1 MATTET
7 KQNFATD
14 LEAFRTYAAEWLEA
28 NAPKRGDVE
37 ARDQSETA
45 DHGVQM
51 GSSAE
56 RDRIK
61 RSKEFQ
67 KKLYDAGL
75 AGIAIPKED
84 GGQGLTREHEAIYR
98 QEASKYT
105 LPTAP
110 FGLGLGLGLP
120 TILAHGTPEQKQ
132 RYVAPLLA
140 GEEIWCQLFS
150 EPGAGS
156 DLAGLQAKAER
167 TGDEWIIN
175 GQKVWTSGAHYSD
188 FGYGV
193 FRSDPDL
200 PKHQGLTYFL
210 VDLRSPGVTV
220 RPLRQI
226 TGEAQFNEIFFDD
239 VRVPDFDRLGDIN
252 DGWRVALT
260 TLMYERMMI
269 GGGGA
274 PAQQRRRGRNEGG
287 LLKLARDVGVLD
299 DPDIRDHVIDLYVQQ
314 RILRLLGQRMVVEA
328 AGKAP
333 GPEFSMMKLM
343 GARLGAQT
351 TELAVNLPGPAGIAW
366 ESRDSIGRRWSQSL
380 LASRSGKIAGGTD
393 EVMLNIL
400 GERVL
405 GLPQDPRPD
414 KELPFREV
422 KVGRI
427 TS

>member
-1 MATTET
+1 MTTTET
-7 KQNFATD
+7 EQRWATD
-14 LEAFRTYAAEWLEA
+14 LDAWREHVRAWLEA
-28 NAPKRGDVE
+28 NAPKRG
-37 ARDQSETA
+37 ARDAEQTG
-45 DHGVQM
+45 DHGEEM
-51 GSSAE
+51 GSAAE
-56 RDRIK
+56 RNRIE
-61 RSKEFQ
+61 RARAFQ
-67 KKLYDAGL
+67 KKLHAAGL
-75 AGIAIPKED
+75 AGITVPSEY
-84 GGQGLTREHEAIYR
+84 GGQGLTPQHEAVYR
-98 QEASKYT
+98 QEAARFV

-120 TILAHGTPEQKQ
+120 TILAHGTDEQKK
-132 RYVAPLLA
+132 RFVPPLLS

-156 DLAGLQAKAER
+156 DLAGLQSRAER
-167 TGDEWIIN
+167 HDGEWIIN
-175 GQKVWTSGAHYSD
+175 GQKVWTSGAHNSD
-188 FGYGV
+188 YGYGV
-193 FRSDPDL
+193 FRTDPDL

-210 VDLRSPGVTV
+210 VDLHVKGVTV

-226 TGEAQFNEIFFDD
+226 TGDAQFNEVFFDD
-239 VRVPDFDRLGDIN
+239 VRVPDFNRLGDVN

-260 TLMYERMMI
+260 TLMFERAMI

-274 PAQQRRRGRNEGG
+274 PAQQRRRGRDEGA
-287 LLKLARDVGVLD
+287 LLRLARQVGALD
-299 DPDIRDHVIDLYVQQ
+299 DPETRDRVMNLYVQQ
-314 RILRLLGQRMVVEA
+314 RVLRLLGQRMVVDA
-328 AGKAP
+328 KGRSP

-343 GARLGAQT
+343 GARIGAAI

-366 ESRDSIGRRWSQSL
+366 EDDTSIGKRWSQSL

-414 KELPFREV
+414 KELPFREI

-427 TS
+427 TTS